1 MKKRFFTLL
10 FALVAMVTIA
20 NAQVVFNATNFPDP
34 NFRAALM
41 EQVTIY
47 GYDEYGEYHLRKLHE
62 GDILYYNGYYD
73 NKGIFRD
80 GRNYRIF
87 GGHYNRLELDNKNVS
102 DLTGIE
108 HLIELSTLY
117 CGGNRLTSL
126 DVSKNTALTVLSCS
140 DNQLTALDVS
150 KNTALSNLNCC
161 HNRLTSLDVSKNTAL
176 TVLSCSDNQ
185 LTSINVSGCTEL
197 WVLNCYHNQLTS
209 LDVSGFTALGELRCY
224 NNQLTSLDVSGC
236 AALEYLSCNN
246 NQLTSLDV
254 SQNAVLDYLSC
265 YGNRLTSL
273 DVSQNIALTEL
284 WCEGNL
290 LTSLD
295 VSKNIALTS
304 LYCDG
309 NQLTSLDVSGCTALT
324 WLDCSSNQL
333 ASLDVSQNTA
343 LWDLRCY
350 GNQIKGE
357 AMDALVASLPTVE
370 SGRFYVINTKD
381 ENEGNVCTKAQVA
394 VAKEKG
400 WMVYDYNYDGGNW
413 DGPVEYEGSDE
424 AILLDEENFPDDNF
438 RAALAKDLGIA
449 EGDEINTGLILATT
463 KIDVSNGKITVLS
476 GIEYFTALTTIYCQS
491 NMISDNAMKGLIAAL
506 PDLNSNEAKGMMLA
520 EETNPRKGALY
531 ALDFTDENEQNVCTA
546 EHVAAANAKGWT
558 VYCKTTNGW
567 QEYTGEV
574 PTGIG
579 ASLNDNGKMIND
591 NYYSIDGVKLNGEPT
606 KPGLYIR
613 NEKKVVK

>member
-1 MKKRFFTLL
+1 MD
-10 FALVAMVTIA
+10 VSQ
-20 NAQVVFNATNFPDP
+20 NAVLDY
-34 NFRAALM
+34 LSC
-41 EQVTIY
+41 Y
-47 GYDEYGEYHLRKLHE
+47 G
-62 GDILYYNGYYD
+62 
-73 NKGIFRD
+73 
-80 GRNYRIF
+80 
-87 GGHYNRLELDNKNVS
+87 NRLTSLDVS
-102 DLTGIE
+102 ECTALED
-108 HLIELSTLY
+108 LY

-126 DVSKNTALTVLSCS
+126 DVSECTALEDLYC
-140 DNQLTALDVS
+140 
-150 KNTALSNLNCC
+150 
-161 HNRLTSLDVSKNTAL
+161 
-176 TVLSCSDNQ
+176 
-185 LTSINVSGCTEL
+185 G
-197 WVLNCYHNQLTS
+197 
-209 LDVSGFTALGELRCY
+209 
-224 NNQLTSLDVSGC
+224 
-236 AALEYLSCNN
+236 
-246 NQLTSLDV
+246 
-254 SQNAVLDYLSC
+254 
-265 YGNRLTSL
+265 GNRLTSL